1 MTIQTFV
8 ENAIKHGFESR
19 KGGGNVDIIIQ
30 MIEDKLEILI
40 RDNGIGRSQAALQR
54 TGGTGYGLKI
64 LNDIFEVMNT
74 NNKNV
79 SKISVTDLCENGMA
93 TGTEIKIFI
102 PKDYRFE
109 FQSNGDVSIQ

>member
-1 MTIQTFV
+1 MNWILYVGTVIYRNSGLKTVSIYNIIVSRNVDQGILIPKMTIQTFV

-54 TGGTGYGLKI
+54 TVEQ
-64 LNDIFEVMNT
+64 D
-74 NNKNV
+74 
-79 SKISVTDLCENGMA
+79 TDLRYL
-93 TGTEIKIFI
+93 TIFL
-102 PKDYRFE
+102 K
-109 FQSNGDVSIQ
+109 S